1 MTGGRL
7 DCRRFAAIATGV
19 LGWPPA
25 RFWAA
30 TPAEFWVAFDG
41 WRQAHGIGGGIGRP
55 ASPPLSR
62 AELDRLR
69 ARHPDR

>member
-7 DCRRFAAIATGV
+7 DYRRFAAIATGV

-41 WRQAHGIGGGIGRP
+41 WRQAHGIGRP
-55 ASPPLSR
+55 AAPPLSR